1 MRWFKKPES
10 NQSVQKSK
18 DELQKYWRNSDKMN
32 NNPSGYLQG
41 SSKRSEYLV
50 SLVKQYV
57 KPDASILELGSNVGR
72 NLNHLWKAGHHNLSG
87 VEINPE
93 ALKLMKQNFPHMQVI
108 TYEGSIED
116 RIKELGEYDLIF
128 TMAVLEHIH
137 SDSEWLFSEMS
148 RKAKRYLITIEGEKK
163 NVSEL
168 HFPRNYKNIFEGL
181 GLQQVYEK
189 HLSQKEGL
197 NTNFYARV
205 FSRNRS

>member
-1 MRWFKKPES
+1 MRWSKKPES

-18 DELQKYWRNSDKMN
+18 DELHKYWRNPDEMN
-32 NNPSGYLQG
+32 NPHGYWQG
-41 SSKRSEYLV
+41 GKRSEYLV

-57 KPDASILELGSNVGR
+57 ESDASIIELGCSVGS
-72 NLNHLWKAGHHNLSG
+72 NLNHLWKAGYHNLSG
-87 VEINPE
+87 IEINQE
-93 ALKLMKQNFPHMQVI
+93 ALKLMKQNSPEMQVI

-116 RIKELGEYDLIF
+116 RIEELAEYDLVF

-137 SDSEWLFSEMS
+137 SDSEWVFSEMA
-148 RKAKRYLITIEGEKK
+148 RIAKRYLITIEGEIK

-168 HFPRNYKNIFEGL
+168 HIPRNYRNIFEGL
-181 GLQQVYEK
+181 GLQQIYEN

-205 FSRNRS
+205 FFRKSQLT